1 MRKLIILMSALAAS
15 LPCVAQAEEKPLVG
29 LAPSWV
35 VQASAPVQ
43 ASQAGD
49 APLRVL
55 LQDQQ
60 IWFHGGVTSLYQHR
74 ILRVDR
80 PEGLQA
86 MQRLSV
92 QWRPDSDRLTIHAFR
107 LTRGGRQNDLLAAVQ
122 EVLAHRTIHYG
133 GLRMDGQ
140 RSLGLPIAGMQ
151 VGDVVEIA
159 YSIDRSEPLLGGHH
173 ELSLDAGTRGGIDR
187 LMLAARWDGDV
198 AMSVAGRNLP
208 APLAQTPGRVQLM
221 TDEPLGE
228 SKAARSIEF
237 SDFRQWGDVAG
248 LFVPLFAEA
257 RRSIDG
263 SPIRTEAERIA
274 ALTPD
279 PARRVA
285 MALELVRERVK
296 YLYVGLGEG
305 NLRPMPAD
313 MVWQRGFGDCK
324 GKTALMLAMLD
335 ALGIKAEAALVATRG
350 GEALDRRL
358 PALGGFDHVIVRAQL
373 DGRVVWL
380 DPTLEGQGASP
391 RFGWAL
397 PVQRGAGLE
406 PMGTVL
412 TIARLNKVARNP

>member
-1 MRKLIILMSALAAS
+1 MSSVILAALSAL
-15 LPCVAQAEEKPLVG
+15 VAVPALAEEQPRVG
-29 LAPSWV
+29 LAPAWV
-35 VQASAPVQ
+35 TQAAAPQQ
-43 ASQAGD
+43 ASQSGD
-49 APLRVL
+49 TPLRVL

-92 QWRPDSDRLTIHAFR
+92 QWRPDSDRLTIHTFR
-107 LTRGGRQNDLLAAVQ
+107 LTRGARANDLLSAVQ
-122 EVLAHRTIHYG
+122 EVLAHRSINYG

-151 VGDVVEIA
+151 VGDIVEIA

-187 LMLAARWDGDV
+187 LMLAASWDGDV

-208 APLAQTPGRVQLM
+208 APLAQMPGRVQLV
-221 TDEPLGE
+221 TDAPLGE

-237 SDFRQWGDVAG
+237 SDFRQWGDVAA

-263 SPIRTEAERIA
+263 SPIRAEALRIA
-274 ALTPD
+274 AATPE
-279 PARRVA
+279 PARRVGL
-285 MALELVRERVK
+285 ALETVREKVK

-324 GKTALMLAMLD
+324 GKTALLLAMLD

-350 GEALDRRL
+350 GDGLDRRL

-380 DPTLEGQGASP
+380 DPTLEGEGASP

-397 PVQRGAGLE
+397 PVHPGAALE

-412 TIARLNKVARNP
+412 TVARLNKVTRSP